1 MRNSICILIATVL
14 IFSLAGCSSSNN
26 SKDSTPS
33 VTYPDDIEETLPDSK
48 ISTSILYTPYDDSKR
63 DYPVLWTF
71 DDWTDDSGNIAIP
84 YEMDFVNDYQLE
96 RYYIPLEAANK
107 APSSLLLQTVKDS
120 LWGLLGPMGA
130 SYEPDT
136 SVFHSHKC
144 LSQSIA
150 ASVLFTRNDMAVTL
164 YNDYMT
170 DGIHYAVYE
179 DSGYMCDRMTLNT
192 YFEEAWLGSNLAYE
206 QLDDNRRMDII
217 NKACITAQYVVDNN
231 TAGTPL
237 PVPAFWDTIA
247 EEQKQSS
254 GSLWY
259 DYIMQNT
266 TPETTKWLDMDW
278 TKVSHNPYR
287 TNSQKGD

>member
-1 MRNSICILIATVL
+1 MRNFICILIATVL
-14 IFSLAGCSSSNN
+14 GFSLTGCSSSNN
-26 SKDSTPS
+26 RKDIAPS
-33 VTYPDDIEETLPDSK
+33 VTYPDDIEETMPDSK

-63 DYPVLWTF
+63 DYSILWTF
-71 DDWTDDSGNIAIP
+71 DDWTDDNGNIAIP
-84 YEMDFVNDYQLE
+84 YEMDFVNDYLLE
-96 RYYIPLEAANK
+96 RYYIPPETANK
-107 APSSLLLQTVKDS
+107 APSSLLLQIVKDS

-192 YFEEAWLGSNLAYE
+192 YFEEAWLGSNLTYE
-206 QLDDNRRMDII
+206 QLDDNQRMNII

-247 EEQKQSS
+247 EEQKQS

-266 TPETTKWLDMDW
+266 TLETTKWLDMDW

>member
-1 MRNSICILIATVL
+1 MRNFICILIATVL
-14 IFSLAGCSSSNN
+14 VFSLTGCSSSNN
-26 SKDSTPS
+26 SKDIAPS
-33 VTYPDDIEETLPDSK
+33 VTYPDDIEETLTDSEIK
-48 ISTSILYTPYDDSKR
+48 VSILYAPYDDSKR
-63 DYPVLWTF
+63 DYHILWTF
-71 DDWTDDSGNIAIP
+71 DDWTDDNGNIAIP
-84 YEMDFVNDYQLE
+84 YEMDFVNDYLLE
-96 RYYIPLEAANK
+96 RYYIPPEAASK
-107 APSSLLLQTVKDS
+107 APSSLLLQIVKDS

-150 ASVLFTRNDMAVTL
+150 ASVLFTRNDMAATL

-206 QLDDNRRMDII
+206 QLDDNRRMNII

-247 EEQKQSS
+247 EEQKQS

-266 TPETTKWLDMDW
+266 TLETIKWLDMDW

-287 TNSQKGD
+287 TNTQKGD

>member
-14 IFSLAGCSSSNN
+14 IFSLTGCSSSNN
-26 SKDSTPS
+26 SKGITPS
-33 VTYPDDIEETLPDSK
+33 VTYPDDIEETMPDSK
-48 ISTSILYTPYDDSKR
+48 ISTSILYTPYDDSLR
-63 DYPVLWTF
+63 DYPILWTF
-71 DDWTDDSGNIAIP
+71 DDWTDDNGNIAIP
-84 YEMDFVNDYQLE
+84 YEMDFVNDYLLE

-107 APSSLLLQTVKDS
+107 VPSSLLLQIVKDS

-136 SVFHSHKC
+136 SVFRSHKC

-150 ASVLFTRNDMAVTL
+150 ASVLFTRNDMAATL
-164 YNDYMT
+164 YDDYMT
-170 DGIHYAVYE
+170 DGIHYAVYD

-206 QLDDNRRMDII
+206 QLDDSRRMNII

-247 EEQKQSS
+247 EEQKQS

-266 TPETTKWLDMDW
+266 TQETTKWLDMDW

>member
-14 IFSLAGCSSSNN
+14 IFSLTGCSSNAN
-26 SKDSTPS
+26 KDSTPS
-33 VTYPDDIEETLPDSK
+33 VTYPDDIEETMPDSK
-48 ISTSILYTPYDDSKR
+48 ISTSILYTPYDDFLR
-63 DYPVLWTF
+63 DYPILWTF
-71 DDWTDDSGNIAIP
+71 DDWTDDNGNIAIP
-84 YEMDFVNDYQLE
+84 YEMDFVNDYLLE

-107 APSSLLLQTVKDS
+107 APSSLLLQIVKDS

-136 SVFHSHKC
+136 SVFRSHKC
-144 LSQSIA
+144 LSQNIA
-150 ASVLFTRNDMAVTL
+150 ASVLFTRNDMAATL

-170 DGIHYAVYE
+170 DGIHYAVYD

-206 QLDDNRRMDII
+206 QLDDSRRMNII

-247 EEQKQSS
+247 EEQKQS

-266 TPETTKWLDMDW
+266 TQETTKWLDMDW

>member
-14 IFSLAGCSSSNN
+14 VFSLTGCSSSNN
-26 SKDSTPS
+26 SKDIAPS
-33 VTYPDDIEETLPDSK
+33 VTYPDDIEETLTDSEIK
-48 ISTSILYTPYDDSKR
+48 VSILYAPYDDSKR
-63 DYPVLWTF
+63 DYHILWTF
-71 DDWTDDSGNIAIP
+71 DDWTDDNGNIAIP
-84 YEMDFVNDYQLE
+84 YEMDFVNDYLLE
-96 RYYIPLEAANK
+96 RYYIPIEAASK
-107 APSSLLLQTVKDS
+107 APSSLLLQIVKDS

-206 QLDDNRRMDII
+206 QLDDNRRMNII
-217 NKACITAQYVVDNN
+217 NKACITAQYVVGNN

-247 EEQKQSS
+247 EEQKQS

-266 TPETTKWLDMDW
+266 TLETIKWLDMDW

-287 TNSQKGD
+287 TNTQKGD

>member
-1 MRNSICILIATVL
+1 MRNFICILIATVL
-14 IFSLAGCSSSNN
+14 VFSLVGCSSSNN
-26 SKDSTPS
+26 SKDITPS
-33 VTYPDDIEETLPDSK
+33 VTYPDDIEETLPDSEIK
-48 ISTSILYTPYDDSKR
+48 VSILYAPYDDSKR
-63 DYPVLWTF
+63 DYHILWTF
-71 DDWTDDSGNIAIP
+71 DDWTDDNGNIAIP
-84 YEMDFVNDYQLE
+84 YEMDFVNDYLLE

-107 APSSLLLQTVKDS
+107 APSSLLLQIVKDS

-179 DSGYMCDRMTLNT
+179 DSGYLCDRMTFNT

-206 QLDDNRRMDII
+206 QLDDNRRMNII
-217 NKACITAQYVVDNN
+217 NKACITAQYIVDNN

-247 EEQKQSS
+247 EEQKQS

-266 TPETTKWLDMDW
+266 TQETIKWLDMDW

-287 TNSQKGD
+287 TNTQKGD

>member
-1 MRNSICILIATVL
+1 MRNFICILIATVL
-14 IFSLAGCSSSNN
+14 VFSLTGCSSSNN
-26 SKDSTPS
+26 SKDIAPS
-33 VTYPDDIEETLPDSK
+33 VTYPDDIEETLPDSEIK
-48 ISTSILYTPYDDSKR
+48 VSILYAPYDDSKR
-63 DYPVLWTF
+63 DYHILWTF
-71 DDWTDDSGNIAIP
+71 DDWTDDNGNIAIP
-84 YEMDFVNDYQLE
+84 YEMDFVNDYLLE
-96 RYYIPLEAANK
+96 RYYIPIEAANK
-107 APSSLLLQTVKDS
+107 APSSLLLQIVKDS

-206 QLDDNRRMDII
+206 QLDDNRRMNII

-247 EEQKQSS
+247 EEQKQS

-266 TPETTKWLDMDW
+266 TLETTKWLDMDW

-287 TNSQKGD
+287 TNTQKGD

>member
-1 MRNSICILIATVL
+1 MRNFICILIATVL
-14 IFSLAGCSSSNN
+14 VFSLTGCSSSNS
-26 SKDSTPS
+26 SKDIAPS
-33 VTYPDDIEETLPDSK
+33 VTYPDDIEETLPDSE
-48 ISTSILYTPYDDSKR
+48 INVSILYAPYDDSKR
-63 DYPVLWTF
+63 DYHILWTF
-71 DDWTDDSGNIAIP
+71 DDWTDDNGNIAIP
-84 YEMDFVNDYQLE
+84 YEMDFVNDYLLE
-96 RYYIPLEAANK
+96 RYYIPPEAASK
-107 APSSLLLQTVKDS
+107 APSSLLLQIVKDS

-206 QLDDNRRMDII
+206 QLDDNRRMNII

-247 EEQKQSS
+247 EEQKQS

-266 TPETTKWLDMDW
+266 TQETTKWLDMDW

>member
-1 MRNSICILIATVL
+1 MRNFICILIATVL
-14 IFSLAGCSSSNN
+14 VFSLTGCSSSNN
-26 SKDSTPS
+26 SKGIAPS
-33 VTYPDDIEETLPDSK
+33 VTYPDDIEETLPDSEIK
-48 ISTSILYTPYDDSKR
+48 VSILYAPYDDSKR
-63 DYPVLWTF
+63 DYHILWTF
-71 DDWTDDSGNIAIP
+71 DDWTDDNGNIAIP
-84 YEMDFVNDYQLE
+84 YEMDFVNDYLLE
-96 RYYIPLEAANK
+96 RYYIPIEAANK
-107 APSSLLLQTVKDS
+107 APSSLLLQIVKDS

-150 ASVLFTRNDMAVTL
+150 ASVLFTRNDMAATL

-206 QLDDNRRMDII
+206 QLDDNRRMNII

-247 EEQKQSS
+247 EEQKQS

-266 TPETTKWLDMDW
+266 TLETTKWLDMDW

-287 TNSQKGD
+287 TNTQKGD

>member
-1 MRNSICILIATVL
+1 MRNFICILIATVL
-14 IFSLAGCSSSNN
+14 VFSLTGCSSSNN
-26 SKDSTPS
+26 SKDIAPS
-33 VTYPDDIEETLPDSK
+33 VTYPDDIEETLPDSEIK
-48 ISTSILYTPYDDSKR
+48 VSILYAPYVDSKR
-63 DYPVLWTF
+63 DYHILWTF
-71 DDWTDDSGNIAIP
+71 DDWTDDNGNIAIP
-84 YEMDFVNDYQLE
+84 YEMDFVNDYLLE
-96 RYYIPLEAANK
+96 RYYIPIEAASK
-107 APSSLLLQTVKDS
+107 APSSLLLQIVKDS

-179 DSGYMCDRMTLNT
+179 DSGYLCDRMTLNT

-206 QLDDNRRMDII
+206 QLDDNRRMNII

-247 EEQKQSS
+247 EEQKQS

-266 TPETTKWLDMDW
+266 TLETTKWLDMDW

-287 TNSQKGD
+287 TNTQKGD

>member
-1 MRNSICILIATVL
+1 MRNFICILIATVL
-14 IFSLAGCSSSNN
+14 VFSLVGCSSSNN
-26 SKDSTPS
+26 SKDIAPS
-33 VTYPDDIEETLPDSK
+33 VTYPDDIEETLPDSEIK
-48 ISTSILYTPYDDSKR
+48 VSILYAPYDDSKR
-63 DYPVLWTF
+63 DYHILWTF
-71 DDWTDDSGNIAIP
+71 DDWTDDNGNIAIP
-84 YEMDFVNDYQLE
+84 YEMDFVNDYLLE

-107 APSSLLLQTVKDS
+107 APSSLLLQIVKDS

-179 DSGYMCDRMTLNT
+179 DSGYLCDRMTLNT

-206 QLDDNRRMDII
+206 QLDDNRRMNII

-247 EEQKQSS
+247 EEQKQS

-266 TPETTKWLDMDW
+266 TLETTKWLDMDW

-287 TNSQKGD
+287 TNTQKGD

>member
-1 MRNSICILIATVL
+1 MRNFICILIATVL
-14 IFSLAGCSSSNN
+14 VFSLTGCSSSNN
-26 SKDSTPS
+26 SKDIAPS
-33 VTYPDDIEETLPDSK
+33 VTYPDDIEETLPDSEIK
-48 ISTSILYTPYDDSKR
+48 VSILYAPYDDSKR
-63 DYPVLWTF
+63 DYHILWTF
-71 DDWTDDSGNIAIP
+71 DDWTDDNGNIAIP
-84 YEMDFVNDYQLE
+84 YEMDFVNDYLLE

-107 APSSLLLQTVKDS
+107 APSSLLLQIVKDS

-150 ASVLFTRNDMAVTL
+150 ASVLFTRNDMAATL

-206 QLDDNRRMDII
+206 QLDDNRRMNII

-247 EEQKQSS
+247 EEQKQS

-266 TPETTKWLDMDW
+266 TLETTKWLDMDW

-287 TNSQKGD
+287 TNTQKGD

>member
-1 MRNSICILIATVL
+1 MRNFICILIATVL
-14 IFSLAGCSSSNN
+14 VFSLTGCSSSNN
-26 SKDSTPS
+26 SKDITPS
-33 VTYPDDIEETLPDSK
+33 VTYPDDIEETPPDSEIK
-48 ISTSILYTPYDDSKR
+48 VSILYAPYDDSKR
-63 DYPVLWTF
+63 DYHILWTF
-71 DDWTDDSGNIAIP
+71 DDWTDDNGNIAIP
-84 YEMDFVNDYQLE
+84 YEMDFVNDYLLE
-96 RYYIPLEAANK
+96 RYYIPLEAASK
-107 APSSLLLQTVKDS
+107 APSSLLLQIVKDS

-179 DSGYMCDRMTLNT
+179 DSGYICDRMTLNT

-206 QLDDNRRMDII
+206 QLDDNRRMNII

-247 EEQKQSS
+247 EEQKQS

-266 TPETTKWLDMDW
+266 TLETIKWLDMDW

-287 TNSQKGD
+287 TNTQKGD

>member
-1 MRNSICILIATVL
+1 MRNFICILIATVL
-14 IFSLAGCSSSNN
+14 VLSLAGCSSSNN
-26 SKDSTPS
+26 SKDIAPS
-33 VTYPDDIEETLPDSK
+33 VTYPDDIEETMPDSEIK
-48 ISTSILYTPYDDSKR
+48 VSILYAPYDDSKR
-63 DYPVLWTF
+63 DYHILWTF
-71 DDWTDDSGNIAIP
+71 DDWTDDNGNIAIP
-84 YEMDFVNDYQLE
+84 YEMDFVNDYLLE
-96 RYYIPLEAANK
+96 RYYIPPEAASK
-107 APSSLLLQTVKDS
+107 APSSLLLQIVKDS

-170 DGIHYAVYE
+170 DDIHYAVYE

-206 QLDDNRRMDII
+206 QLDDNRRMNII

-247 EEQKQSS
+247 EEQKQS

-266 TPETTKWLDMDW
+266 TQETTKWLDMDW

>member
-1 MRNSICILIATVL
+1 MRNFICILIATVL
-14 IFSLAGCSSSNN
+14 VFSLAGCSSSNN
-26 SKDSTPS
+26 SKDIAPS
-33 VTYPDDIEETLPDSK
+33 VTYPDDIEETLPDSE
-48 ISTSILYTPYDDSKR
+48 INVSILYAPYDDSKR
-63 DYPVLWTF
+63 DYHILWTF
-71 DDWTDDSGNIAIP
+71 DDWTDDNGNIAIP
-84 YEMDFVNDYQLE
+84 YKMDFVNDYLLE
-96 RYYIPLEAANK
+96 RYYIPPEAASK
-107 APSSLLLQTVKDS
+107 APSSLLLQIVKDS

-170 DGIHYAVYE
+170 DDIHYAVYE

-206 QLDDNRRMDII
+206 QLDDNRRMNII

-247 EEQKQSS
+247 EEQKQS

-266 TPETTKWLDMDW
+266 TLETTKWLDMDW

>member
-1 MRNSICILIATVL
+1 MRNFICILIATVL
-14 IFSLAGCSSSNN
+14 VFSLTGCSSSNN
-26 SKDSTPS
+26 SKDITPS

-63 DYPVLWTF
+63 DYHILWTF

-107 APSSLLLQTVKDS
+107 APSSLLLQIVKDS

-206 QLDDNRRMDII
+206 QLDDNRRMNII

-247 EEQKQSS
+247 EEQKQS

-266 TPETTKWLDMDW
+266 TLETIKWLDMDW

-287 TNSQKGD
+287 TNTQKGD

>member
-1 MRNSICILIATVL
+1 MRNFICILIATVL
-14 IFSLAGCSSSNN
+14 VFSLVGCSSSNN
-26 SKDSTPS
+26 SKDIAPS
-33 VTYPDDIEETLPDSK
+33 VTYPDDIEETLTDSEIK
-48 ISTSILYTPYDDSKR
+48 VSILYAPYDYSKR
-63 DYPVLWTF
+63 DYHILWTF
-71 DDWTDDSGNIAIP
+71 DDWTDDNGNIAIP
-84 YEMDFVNDYQLE
+84 YEMDFVNDYLLE
-96 RYYIPLEAANK
+96 RYYIPIEAANK
-107 APSSLLLQTVKDS
+107 APSSLLLQIVKDS

-206 QLDDNRRMDII
+206 QLNDNRRMNII

-247 EEQKQSS
+247 EEQKQS

-266 TPETTKWLDMDW
+266 TQETTKWLDMDW

>member
-1 MRNSICILIATVL
+1 MRNFICILIATVL
-14 IFSLAGCSSSNN
+14 VFSLTGCSSSNN
-26 SKDSTPS
+26 SKDIAPS
-33 VTYPDDIEETLPDSK
+33 VTYPDDIEETLTDSEIK
-48 ISTSILYTPYDDSKR
+48 VSILYAPYDDSKR
-63 DYPVLWTF
+63 DYHILWTF
-71 DDWTDDSGNIAIP
+71 DDWTDDNGNIAIP
-84 YEMDFVNDYQLE
+84 YEMDFVNDYLLE
-96 RYYIPLEAANK
+96 RYYIPIEAANK
-107 APSSLLLQTVKDS
+107 APSSLLLQIVKDS

-206 QLDDNRRMDII
+206 QLDDNRRMNII

-247 EEQKQSS
+247 EEQKQS

-266 TPETTKWLDMDW
+266 TLETIKWLDMDW

-287 TNSQKGD
+287 TNTQKGD

>member
-1 MRNSICILIATVL
+1 MRNFICILIATVL
-14 IFSLAGCSSSNN
+14 VFSLTGCSPSNN
-26 SKDSTPS
+26 SKDIAPS
-33 VTYPDDIEETLPDSK
+33 VTYPDDIEETLPDSEIK
-48 ISTSILYTPYDDSKR
+48 VSILYAPYDDSKR
-63 DYPVLWTF
+63 DYSILWTF
-71 DDWTDDSGNIAIP
+71 DDWTDDNGNIAIP
-84 YEMDFVNDYQLE
+84 YEMDFVNDYLLE
-96 RYYIPLEAANK
+96 RYYIPPEAANK
-107 APSSLLLQTVKDS
+107 APSSLLLQIVKDS

-150 ASVLFTRNDMAVTL
+150 ASVLFTRNDMAATL

-206 QLDDNRRMDII
+206 QLDDNRRMNII

-247 EEQKQSS
+247 EEQKQS

-266 TPETTKWLDMDW
+266 TLETTKWLDMDW

>member
-1 MRNSICILIATVL
+1 MRNFICILIATVL
-14 IFSLAGCSSSNN
+14 IFSLTGCSSSNN

-33 VTYPDDIEETLPDSK
+33 VTYPDDIEETMPDSK
-48 ISTSILYTPYDDSKR
+48 ISTSILYTPYDDSLR
-63 DYPVLWTF
+63 DYPILWTF
-71 DDWTDDSGNIAIP
+71 KDWTDDNGNIAIP
-84 YEMDFVNDYQLE
+84 YEMDFVNDYLLE
-96 RYYIPLEAANK
+96 RYYIPIEAANK
-107 APSSLLLQTVKDS
+107 APSSLLLQIVKDS

-206 QLDDNRRMDII
+206 QLNDNRRMNII

-247 EEQKQSS
+247 EEQKQS

-266 TPETTKWLDMDW
+266 TQETTKWLDMDW

>member
-1 MRNSICILIATVL
+1 MRNFICILIATVL
-14 IFSLAGCSSSNN
+14 VFSLPGCSSSNN
-26 SKDSTPS
+26 SKDIAPS
-33 VTYPDDIEETLPDSK
+33 VTYPDDIEETMPDSEIK
-48 ISTSILYTPYDDSKR
+48 VSILYAPYDDSKR
-63 DYPVLWTF
+63 DYHILWTF
-71 DDWTDDSGNIAIP
+71 DDWTDDNGNIAIP
-84 YEMDFVNDYQLE
+84 YEMDFVNDYLLE
-96 RYYIPLEAANK
+96 RYYIPIEAANK
-107 APSSLLLQTVKDS
+107 APSSLLLQIVKDS

-206 QLDDNRRMDII
+206 QLDDNRRMNII

-247 EEQKQSS
+247 EEQKQS

-266 TPETTKWLDMDW
+266 TLETTKWLDMDW

-287 TNSQKGD
+287 TNTQKGD

>member
-1 MRNSICILIATVL
+1 MRNFICILIATVL
-14 IFSLAGCSSSNN
+14 VFSLTGCSSSNN
-26 SKDSTPS
+26 RKDIAPS
-33 VTYPDDIEETLPDSK
+33 VTYPDDIEETMPDSK

-63 DYPVLWTF
+63 DYSILWTF
-71 DDWTDDSGNIAIP
+71 DDWTDDNGNIAIP
-84 YEMDFVNDYQLE
+84 YEMDFVNDYLLE
-96 RYYIPLEAANK
+96 RYYIPPETANK
-107 APSSLLLQTVKDS
+107 APSSLLLQIVKDS

-192 YFEEAWLGSNLAYE
+192 YFEEAWLGSNLTYE
-206 QLDDNRRMDII
+206 QLDDNQRMNII

-247 EEQKQSS
+247 EEQKQS

-266 TPETTKWLDMDW
+266 TLETTKWLDMDW

>member
-1 MRNSICILIATVL
+1 MRNFICILIATVL
-14 IFSLAGCSSSNN
+14 VFSLTGCSSSNN
-26 SKDSTPS
+26 SKDIAPS
-33 VTYPDDIEETLPDSK
+33 VTYPDDIEETLPDSEIK
-48 ISTSILYTPYDDSKR
+48 VSILYAPYDDSKR
-63 DYPVLWTF
+63 DYHILWTF
-71 DDWTDDSGNIAIP
+71 DDWTDDNGNIAIP
-84 YEMDFVNDYQLE
+84 YEMDFVNDYLLE
-96 RYYIPLEAANK
+96 RYYIPIEAANK
-107 APSSLLLQTVKDS
+107 APSSLLLQIVKDS

-179 DSGYMCDRMTLNT
+179 DSGYLCDRMTLNT

-206 QLDDNRRMDII
+206 QLDDNRRMNII

-247 EEQKQSS
+247 EEQKQS

-266 TPETTKWLDMDW
+266 TLETIKWLDMDW

-287 TNSQKGD
+287 TNTQKGD

>member
-1 MRNSICILIATVL
+1 MRNFICILIATVL
-14 IFSLAGCSSSNN
+14 VFSLTGCSSSNS
-26 SKDSTPS
+26 SKDIAPS
-33 VTYPDDIEETLPDSK
+33 VTYPDDIEETLPDSEIK
-48 ISTSILYTPYDDSKR
+48 VSILYAPYDDSKR
-63 DYPVLWTF
+63 DYHILWTF
-71 DDWTDDSGNIAIP
+71 DDWTDDNGNIAIP
-84 YEMDFVNDYQLE
+84 YEMDFVNDYLLE
-96 RYYIPLEAANK
+96 RYYIPPEAASK
-107 APSSLLLQTVKDS
+107 APSSLLLQIVKDS

-206 QLDDNRRMDII
+206 QLDDNRRMNII

-247 EEQKQSS
+247 EEQKQS

-266 TPETTKWLDMDW
+266 TQETTKWLDMDW

>member
-1 MRNSICILIATVL
+1 MRNFICILIATVL
-14 IFSLAGCSSSNN
+14 VFSLVGCSSSNN
-26 SKDSTPS
+26 SKDITPS
-33 VTYPDDIEETLPDSK
+33 VTYPDDIEETLPDSEIK
-48 ISTSILYTPYDDSKR
+48 VSILYAPYDDSKR
-63 DYPVLWTF
+63 DYHILWTF
-71 DDWTDDSGNIAIP
+71 DDWTDDNGNIAIP
-84 YEMDFVNDYQLE
+84 YEMDFVNDYLLE
-96 RYYIPLEAANK
+96 RYYIPLEAASK
-107 APSSLLLQTVKDS
+107 APSSLLLQIVKDS

-179 DSGYMCDRMTLNT
+179 DSGYICDRMTLNT

-206 QLDDNRRMDII
+206 QLDDNRRMNII

-247 EEQKQSS
+247 EEQKQS

-266 TPETTKWLDMDW
+266 TLETTKWLDMDW

-287 TNSQKGD
+287 TNTQKGD

>member
-1 MRNSICILIATVL
+1 MRNFICILIATVL
-14 IFSLAGCSSSNN
+14 VFSLVGCSSSNN
-26 SKDSTPS
+26 SKDIAPS
-33 VTYPDDIEETLPDSK
+33 VTYPDDIEETLPDSEIK
-48 ISTSILYTPYDDSKR
+48 VSILYAPYDDSKR
-63 DYPVLWTF
+63 DYHILWTF
-71 DDWTDDSGNIAIP
+71 DDWTDDNGNIAIP
-84 YEMDFVNDYQLE
+84 YEMDFVNDYLLE

-107 APSSLLLQTVKDS
+107 APSSLLLQIVKDS

-150 ASVLFTRNDMAVTL
+150 VSVLFTRNDMAVTL

-179 DSGYMCDRMTLNT
+179 DSGYLCDRMTLNT

-206 QLDDNRRMDII
+206 QLDDNRRMNII

-247 EEQKQSS
+247 EEQKQS

-266 TPETTKWLDMDW
+266 TLETTKWLDMDW

-287 TNSQKGD
+287 TNTQKGD

>member
-1 MRNSICILIATVL
+1 MRNFICILIATVL
-14 IFSLAGCSSSNN
+14 VFSLAGCSSSNN
-26 SKDSTPS
+26 RKDIAPS
-33 VTYPDDIEETLPDSK
+33 VTYPDDIEETMPDSK

-63 DYPVLWTF
+63 DYHILWTF
-71 DDWTDDSGNIAIP
+71 DDWTDDNGNIAIP
-84 YEMDFVNDYQLE
+84 YEMDFVNDYLLE
-96 RYYIPLEAANK
+96 RYYIPPEAASK
-107 APSSLLLQTVKDS
+107 APSSLLLQIVKDS

-206 QLDDNRRMDII
+206 QLDDNRRMNII

-247 EEQKQSS
+247 EEQKQSE
-254 GSLWY
+254 SLWY

-266 TPETTKWLDMDW
+266 TQETTKWLDMDW

>member
-1 MRNSICILIATVL
+1 MRNFICILIATVL
-14 IFSLAGCSSSNN
+14 VFSLTGCSSSNN
-26 SKDSTPS
+26 SKDIAPS
-33 VTYPDDIEETLPDSK
+33 VTYPDDIEETLPDSEIK
-48 ISTSILYTPYDDSKR
+48 VSILYAPYDDSQR
-63 DYPVLWTF
+63 DYHILWTF
-71 DDWTDDSGNIAIP
+71 DDWTDDNGNITIP
-84 YEMDFVNDYQLE
+84 YEMDFVNDYLLE
-96 RYYIPLEAANK
+96 RYYIPPEAASK
-107 APSSLLLQTVKDS
+107 APSSLLLQIVKDS

-150 ASVLFTRNDMAVTL
+150 ASVLFTRNDMAATL

-206 QLDDNRRMDII
+206 QLDDNQRMNII

-247 EEQKQSS
+247 EEQKQS

-266 TPETTKWLDMDW
+266 TLETIKWLDMDW

-287 TNSQKGD
+287 TNTQNGD

>member
-1 MRNSICILIATVL
+1 MRNFICILIATVL
-14 IFSLAGCSSSNN
+14 VFSLTGCSSSNN
-26 SKDSTPS
+26 SKGIAPS
-33 VTYPDDIEETLPDSK
+33 VTYPDDIEETLPDSEIK
-48 ISTSILYTPYDDSKR
+48 VSILYAPYDDSKR
-63 DYPVLWTF
+63 DYHILWTF
-71 DDWTDDSGNIAIP
+71 DDWTDDNGNIAIP
-84 YEMDFVNDYQLE
+84 YEMDFVNDYLLE
-96 RYYIPLEAANK
+96 RYYIPIEAANK
-107 APSSLLLQTVKDS
+107 APSSLLLQIVKDS

-170 DGIHYAVYE
+170 DDIHYAVYE

-206 QLDDNRRMDII
+206 QLDDNRRMNII

-247 EEQKQSS
+247 EEQKQS

-266 TPETTKWLDMDW
+266 TLETTKWLDMDW

-287 TNSQKGD
+287 TNTQKGD

>member
-1 MRNSICILIATVL
+1 MRNFICILIATVL
-14 IFSLAGCSSSNN
+14 VFSLAGCSSSNN
-26 SKDSTPS
+26 RKDIAPS
-33 VTYPDDIEETLPDSK
+33 VTYPDDIEETMPDSK
-48 ISTSILYTPYDDSKR
+48 IRTSILYTPYDDSKR
-63 DYPVLWTF
+63 DYSILWTF
-71 DDWTDDSGNIAIP
+71 DDWTDDNGNIAIP
-84 YEMDFVNDYQLE
+84 YEMDFVNDYLLE
-96 RYYIPLEAANK
+96 RYYIPPEAANK
-107 APSSLLLQTVKDS
+107 AHSSLLLQIVKDS

-170 DGIHYAVYE
+170 DCIHYAVYE

-206 QLDDNRRMDII
+206 QLDDNRRMNII

-247 EEQKQSS
+247 EEQKQS

-266 TPETTKWLDMDW
+266 TLETTKWLDMDW

>member
-1 MRNSICILIATVL
+1 MRNFICILIATVL
-14 IFSLAGCSSSNN
+14 VFSLAGCSSSNN
-26 SKDSTPS
+26 SKDIAPS
-33 VTYPDDIEETLPDSK
+33 VTYPDDIEETLTDSEIK
-48 ISTSILYTPYDDSKR
+48 VSILYAPYDDSKR
-63 DYPVLWTF
+63 DYHILWTF
-71 DDWTDDSGNIAIP
+71 DDWTDDNGNIAIP
-84 YEMDFVNDYQLE
+84 YEMDFVNDYLLE
-96 RYYIPLEAANK
+96 RYYIPIEAANK
-107 APSSLLLQTVKDS
+107 APSSLLLQIVKDS

-206 QLDDNRRMDII
+206 QLNDNRRMNII

-247 EEQKQSS
+247 EEQKQS

-266 TPETTKWLDMDW
+266 TLETTKWLDMDW

>member
-1 MRNSICILIATVL
+1 MRNFICILIATVL
-14 IFSLAGCSSSNN
+14 VFSLAGCSSSNN
-26 SKDSTPS
+26 SKDIAPS
-33 VTYPDDIEETLPDSK
+33 VTYPDDIEETLTDSEIK
-48 ISTSILYTPYDDSKR
+48 VSILYAPYDDSKR
-63 DYPVLWTF
+63 DYHILWTF
-71 DDWTDDSGNIAIP
+71 DDWTDDNGNIAIP
-84 YEMDFVNDYQLE
+84 YEMDFVNDYLLE
-96 RYYIPLEAANK
+96 RYYIPIEAANK
-107 APSSLLLQTVKDS
+107 APSSLLLQIVKDS

-206 QLDDNRRMDII
+206 QLNDNRRMNII

-247 EEQKQSS
+247 EEQKQS

-266 TPETTKWLDMDW
+266 TQETTKWLDMDW

>member
-1 MRNSICILIATVL
+1 MRNFICILIATVL
-14 IFSLAGCSSSNN
+14 VFSLAGCSSSNN
-26 SKDSTPS
+26 RKDIAPS
-33 VTYPDDIEETLPDSK
+33 VTYPDDIEETMPDSK

-63 DYPVLWTF
+63 DYHILWTF
-71 DDWTDDSGNIAIP
+71 DDWTDDNGNIAIP
-84 YEMDFVNDYQLE
+84 YEMDFVNDYLLE
-96 RYYIPLEAANK
+96 RYYIPPEAASK
-107 APSSLLLQTVKDS
+107 APSSLLLQIVKDS

-206 QLDDNRRMDII
+206 QLDDNRRMNII

-247 EEQKQSS
+247 EEQKQS

-266 TPETTKWLDMDW
+266 TQETTKWLDMDW

>member
-1 MRNSICILIATVL
+1 MRNFICILIATVL
-14 IFSLAGCSSSNN
+14 VFSLAGCSSSNN
-26 SKDSTPS
+26 SKDIAPS
-33 VTYPDDIEETLPDSK
+33 VTYPDDIEETLTDSEIK
-48 ISTSILYTPYDDSKR
+48 VSILYAPYDDSKR
-63 DYPVLWTF
+63 DYHILWTF

-107 APSSLLLQTVKDS
+107 APSSLLLQIVKDS

-179 DSGYMCDRMTLNT
+179 DSGYLCDRMTLNT

-206 QLDDNRRMDII
+206 QLDDNRRMNII

-247 EEQKQSS
+247 EEQKQS

-266 TPETTKWLDMDW
+266 TQETTKWLDMDW

>member
-1 MRNSICILIATVL
+1 MRNFICILIATVL
-14 IFSLAGCSSSNN
+14 VFSLAGCSSSNN
-26 SKDSTPS
+26 SKDIPPS
-33 VTYPDDIEETLPDSK
+33 VTYPDDIEETMPDSK

-63 DYPVLWTF
+63 DYHILWTF
-71 DDWTDDSGNIAIP
+71 DDWTDDNGNIAIP
-84 YEMDFVNDYQLE
+84 YKMDFVNDYLLE
-96 RYYIPLEAANK
+96 RYYIPPEAASK
-107 APSSLLLQTVKDS
+107 APSSLLLQIVKDS

-170 DGIHYAVYE
+170 DDIHYAVYE

-206 QLDDNRRMDII
+206 QLDDNRRMNII

-247 EEQKQSS
+247 EEQKQS

-266 TPETTKWLDMDW
+266 TQETTKWLDMDW

>member
-1 MRNSICILIATVL
+1 MRNFICILIATVL
-14 IFSLAGCSSSNN
+14 VFSLAGCSSSNN
-26 SKDSTPS
+26 RKDIAPS
-33 VTYPDDIEETLPDSK
+33 VTYPDDIEETLPDSEIK
-48 ISTSILYTPYDDSKR
+48 VSILYAPYDDSKR
-63 DYPVLWTF
+63 DYHILWTF
-71 DDWTDDSGNIAIP
+71 DDWTDDNGNIAIP
-84 YEMDFVNDYQLE
+84 YEMDFVNDYLLE
-96 RYYIPLEAANK
+96 RYYIPIEAANK
-107 APSSLLLQTVKDS
+107 APSSLLLQIVKDS

-206 QLDDNRRMDII
+206 QLDDNRRMNII

-247 EEQKQSS
+247 EEQKQS

-266 TPETTKWLDMDW
+266 TLETTKWLDMDW

-287 TNSQKGD
+287 TNTQKGD

>member
-1 MRNSICILIATVL
+1 MRNFICILIATVL
-14 IFSLAGCSSSNN
+14 VFSLAGCSSSNN
-26 SKDSTPS
+26 RKDIAPS
-33 VTYPDDIEETLPDSK
+33 VTYPDDIEETMPDSK

-63 DYPVLWTF
+63 DYSILWTF
-71 DDWTDDSGNIAIP
+71 DDWTDDNGNIAIP
-84 YEMDFVNDYQLE
+84 YEMDFVNDYLLE
-96 RYYIPLEAANK
+96 RYYIPPEAASK
-107 APSSLLLQTVKDS
+107 APSSLLLQIVKDS

-206 QLDDNRRMDII
+206 QLDDNRRMNII

-247 EEQKQSS
+247 EEQKQS

-266 TPETTKWLDMDW
+266 TLETTKWLDMDW

>member
-1 MRNSICILIATVL
+1 MRNFICILIATVL
-14 IFSLAGCSSSNN
+14 VFSLTGCSSSNN
-26 SKDSTPS
+26 SKDIAPS
-33 VTYPDDIEETLPDSK
+33 VTYPDDIEETMPDSK

-63 DYPVLWTF
+63 DYSILWTF
-71 DDWTDDSGNIAIP
+71 DDWTDDNGNIAIP
-84 YEMDFVNDYQLE
+84 YEMDFVNDYLLE
-96 RYYIPLEAANK
+96 RYYIPPEVANK
-107 APSSLLLQTVKDS
+107 APSSLLLQIVKDS

-150 ASVLFTRNDMAVTL
+150 ASVLFTRNDMAATL

-170 DGIHYAVYE
+170 DGIHYAVFE

-206 QLDDNRRMDII
+206 QLDDNRRMNII

-247 EEQKQSS
+247 EEQKQS

-266 TPETTKWLDMDW
+266 TLETAKWLDMDW

>member
-1 MRNSICILIATVL
+1 MRNFICILIATVL
-14 IFSLAGCSSSNN
+14 VLSLSGCSSSNN
-26 SKDSTPS
+26 SKDIAPS
-33 VTYPDDIEETLPDSK
+33 VTYPDDIEETMPDSEIK
-48 ISTSILYTPYDDSKR
+48 VSILYAPYDDSKR
-63 DYPVLWTF
+63 DYHILWTF
-71 DDWTDDSGNIAIP
+71 DDWTDDNGNIAIP
-84 YEMDFVNDYQLE
+84 YEMDFVNDYLLE
-96 RYYIPLEAANK
+96 RYYIPPEAASK
-107 APSSLLLQTVKDS
+107 APSSLLLQIVKDS

-170 DGIHYAVYE
+170 DDIHYAVYE

-206 QLDDNRRMDII
+206 QLDDNRRMNII

-247 EEQKQSS
+247 EEQKQS

-266 TPETTKWLDMDW
+266 TQETTKWLDMDW